1 MSFEWNLISTKDFFF
16 NQLINWSS
24 LVIVHNNAKHKLIIE
39 LCDST
44 YDIDFIMYLQNLSF
58 VLLHIINDDD

>member
-16 NQLINWSS
+16 HQLINWSS
-24 LVIVHNNAKHKLIIE
+24 LVIVHNNAKPKLIIE

-44 YDIDFIMYLQNLSF
+44 YDIDFIMYLQNLGF
-58 VLLHIINDDD
+58 VLLHITNDDD